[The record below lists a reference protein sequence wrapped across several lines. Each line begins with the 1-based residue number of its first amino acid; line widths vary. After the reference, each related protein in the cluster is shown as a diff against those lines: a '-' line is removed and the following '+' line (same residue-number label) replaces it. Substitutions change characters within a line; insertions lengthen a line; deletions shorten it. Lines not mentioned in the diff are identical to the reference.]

1 MSYFN
6 PGLKFVRS
14 EKQTFSFKQFIT
26 EHKSFYSER
35 CSISGINYEIQVKE
49 DFSISVN
56 RGMLNQVFDNLF
68 NNSEYWLDFSKENKL
83 ISDKVFTVQSF
94 EKGIV
99 VVSDNGIGISKDI
112 ETRLFDPFETK
123 KKKGRGLGLYI
134 VANNLKYH
142 SARIRLLNERNSY
155 GNLFK
160 FEIDLSSTLS

>member
-1 MSYFN
+1 M
-6 PGLKFVRS
+6 
-14 EKQTFSFKQFIT
+14 
-26 EHKSFYSER
+26 
-35 CSISGINYEIQVKE
+35 
-49 DFSISVN
+49 
-56 RGMLNQVFDNLF
+56 
-68 NNSEYWLDFSKENKL
+68 DFSKENYL